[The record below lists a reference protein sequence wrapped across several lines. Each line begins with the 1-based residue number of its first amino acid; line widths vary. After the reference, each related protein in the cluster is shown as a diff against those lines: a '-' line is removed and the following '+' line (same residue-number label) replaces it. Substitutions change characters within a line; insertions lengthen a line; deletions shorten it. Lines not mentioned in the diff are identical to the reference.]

1 MNLPWGDERSNVF
14 LTNVGIV
21 TSDGPNGPNVMSVE
35 WTHHISH
42 EPGLIAIC
50 IGPKTATAENIN
62 ATKEFAINFA
72 ATDQNV
78 LCSITGKSSGH
89 DVDKVKVLEELGV
102 KFIPAKTIKAL
113 LIQGAAMHAEC
124 KLSKVVECGDHS
136 MFIGEVIEASV
147 NKDKEPL
154 IYHKGKYWK
163 VGAKIEKPS
172 KDELDGVQK
181 LVEKYR
187 KK

>member
-1 MNLPWGDERSNVF
+1 MNLPWGDEKSNVF
-14 LTNVGIV
+14 LTNVGLV

-50 IGPKTATAENIN
+50 IGPKSATAENIIE
-62 ATKEFAINFA
+62 TKEFGVNLA

-78 LCSITGKSSGH
+78 LCSIAGRSSGH
-89 DVDKVKVLEELGV
+89 DVDKIKVLEELGV
-102 KFIPAKTIKAL
+102 KFTKANSIKTNMIEGVAM
-113 LIQGAAMHAEC
+113 QAAC
-124 KLSKVVECGDHS
+124 KLVEVVDWGDLK
-136 MFIGEVIEASV
+136 MFVGEVLEASA
-147 NKDKEPL
+147 NKEKEPL

-163 VGAKIEKPS
+163 VGEMIEKPP
-172 KDELDGVQK
+172 KDELEGTQK

-187 KK
+187 KE